1 MRRRALFSRTAI
13 ALGTAAVL
21 ALTGCGSSG
30 PGSTPGKMQVWSL
43 QDAGLNPVVK
53 ASVDRYNKDGDAKAT
68 LATYINDAYKQK
80 IQVAMGS
87 PNAPDVFYNWGGGNL
102 AQFVKAGQVAPLDDA
117 LAKKPEVV
125 DTFLPAV
132 LETAKID
139 GKQYG
144 LPMTGTQPVIFFYNK
159 AVFAAAGAQPPKT
172 YDEFL
177 ALVDT
182 FKSKKVTPIALP
194 GSQGW
199 TELMYAEYF
208 LDRIGGPE
216 KWDAIAKNG
225 GAAWKDPAVVE
236 ALQMCQDLAKK
247 GAFGTN
253 FASINYD
260 NAGAGKLLATG
271 KSAMFL
277 MGTWEYPTQLT
288 NNPAFAKK
296 DLGWFQ
302 FPSIAGGKGQ
312 PGNLVGNPSNYFSV
326 TAGSKNKDA
335 AIDYLTST
343 VASDAYIDD
352 LIKSGAVPAT
362 KNAEAKLAGKPNA
375 EFNTDIFKMV
385 STAPSFAQSW
395 DQAIAPDLAKRLL
408 ANLQKL
414 FLQKMTPQ
422 AFVDDMASA
431 Q

>member
-1 MRRRALFSRTAI
+1 MWA
-13 ALGTAAVL
+13 
-21 ALTGCGSSG
+21 
-30 PGSTPGKMQVWSL
+30 L
-43 QDAGLNPVVK
+43 QDAGLTPVVK
-53 ASVDRYNKDGDAKAT
+53 ASVDRYNKDSDNKAT
-68 LATYINDAYKQK
+68 LSTYINDAYKQK

-87 PNAPDVFYNWGGGNL
+87 PNAPDVFFNWGGGNL
-102 AQFVKAGQVAPLDDA
+102 AQFVQADQVEPLDDT
-117 LAKKPEVV
+117 LAKKPEVR
-125 DTFLPAV
+125 DAFLANV
-132 LETAKID
+132 MDTAKID

-159 AVFAAAGAQPPKT
+159 AVFTAAGVQPPKT
-172 YDEFL
+172 YPEFL
-177 ALVDT
+177 KLVDT

-216 KWDAIAKNG
+216 KFAAIAKSG
-225 GAAWKDPAVVE
+225 GAAWQDPAVVK
-236 ALQMCQDLAKK
+236 ALQMCQDLAKM

-260 NAGAGKLLATG
+260 NAGASKLLATG
-271 KSAMFL
+271 KAAMFL
-277 MGTWEYPTQLT
+277 MGTWEYPNQLT

-296 DLGWFQ
+296 DLGWFP
-302 FPSIAGGKGQ
+302 FPTVPGGVGE

-326 TAGSKNKDA
+326 ASGSKNKDA
-335 AIDYLTST
+335 AIDYLTTT

-362 KNAEAKLAGKPNA
+362 KGADAKLAGKPNA
-375 EFNTDIFKMV
+375 EFNTDVYKMV
-385 STAPSFAQSW
+385 STAPAFAQSW
-395 DQAIAPDLAKRLL
+395 DQAVSPDVAKRLL
-408 ANLQKL
+408 SNLQKL
-414 FLQKMTPQ
+414 FLQQMTAQ
-422 AFVDDMASA
+422 AFADDMAQA

>member
-30 PGSTPGKMQVWSL
+30 PGSTPGKLQVWSL

-53 ASVDRYNKDGDAKAT
+53 ASVDRFSKDGDTKAT
-68 LATYINDAYKQK
+68 LSTYINDAYKQK

-102 AQFVKAGQVAPLDDA
+102 DQFVKAGQVESLDAA
-117 LAKKPEVV
+117 LAKKPEVK
-125 DTFLPAV
+125 DAFLPSV
-132 LETAKID
+132 LETANLD

-159 AVFAAAGAQPPKT
+159 AVFAAAGAQPPTT
-172 YDEFL
+172 YDDL
-177 ALVDT
+177 LKLVDL

-216 KWDAIAKNG
+216 KWEAIAKSG
-225 GAAWKDPAVVE
+225 GAAWQDPAVVQ
-236 ALQMCQDLAKK
+236 ALQYCQDLAKK

-302 FPSIAGGKGQ
+302 FPSLPGGKGE

-326 TAGSKNKDA
+326 NASSKNKEA
-335 AIDYLTST
+335 AVDYVVDT
-343 VASDAYIDD
+343 VSSDAYIDD

-362 KNAEAKLAGKPNA
+362 KNAESKLAGKPNA
-375 EFNTDIFKMV
+375 EFNGDVFKMV

-395 DQAIAPDLAKRLL
+395 DQAVAPDIAKRLL
-408 ANLQKL
+408 DNLQKL
-414 FLQKMTPQ
+414 FLQKITPK
-422 AFVDDMASA
+422 AFVDDMAQA
-431 Q
+431 K

>member
-1 MRRRALFSRTAI
+1 
-13 ALGTAAVL
+13 
-21 ALTGCGSSG
+21 
-30 PGSTPGKMQVWSL
+30 MQVWSL

-53 ASVDRYNKDGDAKAT
+53 ASVDRYNKKGDTKAT

-80 IQVAMGS
+80 VQVAMGS

-102 AQFVKAGQVAPLDDA
+102 AQFVQAGQVEPLDDA
-117 LAKKPEVV
+117 LAKKPEVR
-125 DTFLPAV
+125 DTFLPSV
-132 LETAKID
+132 LDTAKIN

-177 ALVDT
+177 GLVDT

-216 KWDAIAKNG
+216 KWEAIAKSG
-225 GAAWKDPAVVE
+225 GAAWKDPAVVK

-302 FPSIAGGKGQ
+302 FPSIAGGKGE

-326 TAGSKNKDA
+326 NAASKNKDA

-362 KNAEAKLAGKPNA
+362 KGAETKLAGKPNA
-375 EFNTDIFKMV
+375 EFNTDVFKMV

-395 DQAIAPDLAKRLL
+395 DQAIAPDIAKRLL
-408 ANLQKL
+408 DNLQKL
-414 FLQKMTPQ
+414 FLQKITPQ
-422 AFVDDMASA
+422 AFVDDMAQA
-431 Q
+431 K

>member
-1 MRRRALFSRTAI
+1 MRRRALFTRTAI
-13 ALGTAAVL
+13 ALLTTSAL
-21 ALTGCGSSG
+21 ALAGCGSSG
-30 PGSTPGKMQVWSL
+30 PGASDEVQVWAL
-43 QDAGLNPVVK
+43 QDAGLTPVVK
-53 ASVDRYNKDGDAKAT
+53 ASVDRYNKDSDNEAT
-68 LATYINDAYKQK
+68 LSTYINDAYKQK

-87 PNAPDVFYNWGGGNL
+87 PNAPDVFFNWGGGNL
-102 AQFVKAGQVAPLDDA
+102 AQFVDADQVEPLDDA
-117 LAKKPEVV
+117 LAKKPEVR
-125 DTFLPAV
+125 DAFLTNV
-132 LETAKID
+132 MDTAKID

-159 AVFAAAGAQPPKT
+159 AVFTANNVQPPTT
-172 YDEFL
+172 YPEFL
-177 ALVDT
+177 KLVDT

-208 LDRIGGPE
+208 LDRLGGPE
-216 KWDAIAKNG
+216 KFAAIAKSG
-225 GAAWKDPAVVE
+225 GAAWQDPAVVK
-236 ALQMCQDLAKK
+236 AFQMCQDLAKM

-260 NAGAGKLLATG
+260 NAGASKLLATG
-271 KSAMFL
+271 KAAMFL
-277 MGTWEYPTQLT
+277 MGTWEYPNQLT

-302 FPSIAGGKGQ
+302 FPSIPGGVGE

-326 TAGSKNKDA
+326 ASGSKNKDA
-335 AIDYLTST
+335 AVDYLTET
-343 VASDAYIDD
+343 VASDGYIED

-362 KNAEAKLAGKPNA
+362 KGADAKLAGKPNA
-375 EFNTDIFKMV
+375 EFNTDVYKMV
-385 STAPSFAQSW
+385 STAPAFAQSW
-395 DQAIAPDLAKRLL
+395 DQAVAPDVAKRLL

-414 FLQKMTPQ
+414 FLQQITPQ
-422 AFVDDMASA
+422 AFADDMAKA